1 MEDFEKGSR
10 LGGKSAIVTGGGN
23 GIGAATARLFASQGA
38 SVALTDLDDAGLA
51 ATLDRVRADGGNA
64 ISFRHDIASE
74 AAWDEVIEGTIA
86 AFGKLDILVNVAG
99 IHPQAQLG
107 DITLEDW
114 NRIIAVDLTGPF
126 LGTQGV
132 LPHFLA
138 QGGGAIVNVSSV
150 SAFVAG
156 PFTHY
161 NAAKAGV
168 RALTRSTAF
177 KHARDRIRAN
187 AVYPGLIETNLTK
200 DALANPETLARLQ
213 AGTPLPHFGE
223 PADVAYGILYLAS
236 DEARFVTGSDLVI
249 DGGRMLK

>member
-1 MEDFEKGSR
+1 MDDFEKGNR
-10 LGGKSAIVTGGGN
+10 LGGKMAILTGAGN
-23 GIGAATARLFASQGA
+23 GIGAATARLFAAQGA
-38 SVALTDLDDAGLA
+38 HVAATDLDEAGLA
-51 ATLDRVRADGGNA
+51 DTLERIGADGGKA
-64 ISFRHDIASE
+64 ISFRHDISSE
-74 AAWDEVIEGTIA
+74 AGWAEVLAGTIA
-86 AFGKLDILVNVAG
+86 AFGRIDILVNVAG

-126 LGTQGV
+126 LGTQAV
-132 LPHFLA
+132 LPEFLKN
-138 QGGGAIVNVSSV
+138 GGGAIVNVSSV

-161 NAAKAGV
+161 NSAKAGV

-177 KHARDRIRAN
+177 KHAKDRIRAN

-213 AGTPLPHFGE
+213 AGTPMPHFGE

>member
-1 MEDFEKGSR
+1 MDRFEKGSR
-10 LGGKSAIVTGGGN
+10 LRGKSAIVTGAGN
-23 GIGAATARLFASQGA
+23 GIGAATARLFAAQGA
-38 SVALTDLDDAGLA
+38 SVALTDVDDAGLA
-51 ATLDRVRADGGNA
+51 ATVAAIGTDGGEA
-64 ISFRHDIASE
+64 ISFRHDIASQTGWE
-74 AAWDEVIEGTIA
+74 EVIGATIA

-99 IHPQAQLG
+99 IHPQAHLG

-126 LGTQGV
+126 LGTQAV
-132 LPHFLA
+132 LPEFLKN
-138 QGGGAIVNVSSV
+138 GGGSIVNVSSV

-161 NAAKAGV
+161 NSAKAGV

-177 KHARDRIRAN
+177 AYAKHRIRAN

-200 DALANPETLARLQ
+200 DALANPEIRARLE
-213 AGTPLPHFGE
+213 AGTPLPNFGS
-223 PADVAYGILYLAS
+223 PTDVAYGILYLAS
-236 DEARFVTGSDLVI
+236 DEASFVTGSDLVI